1 MNNLAVNGH
10 GDYDLGGLTPSYWI
24 FGKSFFLLISPYF
37 FNASIKYFI

>member
-10 GDYDLGGLTPSYWI
+10 GDYGLGGLTYWI
-24 FGKSFFLLISPYF
+24 FGKSFFYLFLLI